1 MQAFRNL
8 TLGSKSH
15 YRADIDGLRAI
26 AVVGVVI
33 FHANLGLPGG
43 FVGVD
48 VFFVISGYL
57 ITNII
62 LGDLEKGKFSM
73 LDFWERRIR
82 RIFPALAVVV
92 LFCLI
97 AGWFLLLPFG
107 YLVLAQATI
116 ALSCFASNIQ
126 FWRTISYWSPA
137 AEENPLLHTWSLSV
151 EEQFYLVVPLLI
163 AGLYKFKRGLFVPFV
178 IASCV
183 IVSFVVSIYWVRAV
197 PAGAF
202 YLLPSRAWEL
212 GVGALVCFLPTLQ
225 SAFFRELLCI
235 SGLLGITASLF
246 LLDSE
251 TPFPGVAALP
261 PVIGAAFIIWSGAPN
276 SLGHV
281 PMISRWLSLKPFVA
295 IGLISY
301 SLYLWHWP
309 FFAFHRYVFGQPAP
323 HGLALLCIGLAFLL
337 SFLSW
342 RFVEQ
347 PFREKQIASTRK
359 SLFTLFGVVTS
370 AILIFSMGV
379 YLKGGLP
386 SRIPEPAMAY
396 DRVEGNSD
404 FVSHSK
410 SELPGGGQILS
421 IGDPDKNP
429 EVLVWGDSHAGVMLH
444 ALDSACKQ
452 LGISGIAITRGGTP
466 PTFSWSGQVAGSSEY
481 KNSLEV
487 GQEVKNLLESQNI
500 KTVFLIFRWSYYV
513 RRDPPLHIS
522 RKPIEGFEE
531 AFIKTVEALVQK
543 GIRVVVFEEVP
554 IFQNHIARAMAL
566 NTWIG
571 TPKPSMTIE
580 EHSKFR
586 QPYLGILVHIRK
598 NFPNVKIFDPSP
610 SLYKDD
616 RISYLS
622 SDGVLLY
629 RDEHHWTKV
638 ATSKI
643 INQIKEL
650 LSTP

>member
-1 MQAFRNL
+1 MSQRQ
-8 TLGSKSH
+8 K
-15 YRADIDGLRAI
+15 YRPDLDGLRAL
-26 AVVGVVI
+26 AVLGVVV

-57 ITNII
+57 ITKII

-92 LFCLI
+92 LFCLV

-151 EEQFYLVVPLLI
+151 EEQFYLVVPLLV
-163 AGLYKFKRGLFVPFV
+163 AGVYKYKRGIFVPFV
-178 IASCV
+178 IASGV
-183 IVSFVVSIYWVRAV
+183 VVSFVVSIYWVRV
-197 PAGAF
+197 DPAGAF

-212 GVGALVCFLPTLQ
+212 GMGALVCFLPTLQ
-225 SAFFRELLCI
+225 SAFYRELLSIC
-235 SGLLGITASLF
+235 GLLGITASLF

-251 TPFPGVAALP
+251 MAFPGVAALP
-261 PVIGAAFIIWSGAPN
+261 SVLGAALVIWAGAPN

-281 PMISRWLSLKPFVA
+281 PLISRGLSIKPFVA

-309 FFAFHRYVFGQPAP
+309 FFAFHRYLYGQPPP
-323 HGLALLCIGLAFLL
+323 HGLSLLFIGLEFLL

-347 PFREKQIASTRK
+347 PFRKKIIAPTRK
-359 SLFTLFGVVTS
+359 VLFTIFAAVTL
-370 AILIFSMGV
+370 AILFFALGI

-386 SRIPEPAMAY
+386 YRIPETAMAY
-396 DRVEGNSD
+396 DRVKGNSD

-410 SELPGGGQILS
+410 KKLPGGGQILS
-421 IGDPDKNP
+421 FGESDKNS
-429 EVLVWGDSHAGVMLH
+429 EVLVWGDSHAEVMLH
-444 ALDSACKQ
+444 TLDSVCKQ
-452 LGISGIAITRGGTP
+452 LGTSGIAITRPGTP
-466 PTFSWSGQVAGSSEY
+466 PTFSWSGQADGSAEH

-487 GQEVKNLLESQNI
+487 GREVKNLLESQDI
-500 KTVFLIFRWSYYV
+500 KMVFLIFRWSFYV

-531 AFIKTVEALVQK
+531 AFIKTLETLTQN

-566 NTWIG
+566 NAWIG
-571 TPKPSMTIE
+571 TPKPLLTIE
-580 EHSKFR
+580 AHSKFR
-586 QPYLGILVHIRK
+586 EPYVVILENVRK
-598 NFPNVKIFDPSP
+598 IFPTVMIFDPSP
-610 SLYKDD
+610 SLYKDHQ
-616 RISYLS
+616 ISYLS
-622 SDGVLLY
+622 SDGILLY
-629 RDEHHWTKV
+629 RDEHHWTKT
-638 ATSKI
+638 ATFKI
-643 INQIKEL
+643 ENKIEEL
-650 LSTP
+650 LSIP